1 MIELSREQKLLN
13 VLGAEEK
20 ASHRQIEWF
29 MHRRKTASLGSILCG
44 LAGYA
49 RNSAI
54 HAYFIERDLEKCK
67 QNFYLASKL
76 VLASVGQNGGA
87 SFEVGRDIQ
96 IALLSDCEEIVK
108 EIACLET
115 ADLVR
120 DRNNPLN
127 SRFHVY
133 MLQMA
138 IRGEDQTV
146 HAMIEKIAK
155 HGRNPL
161 RAECAQGRDF
171 FSLLLK
177 GDREG
182 LGDLIQKKHAFIKGS
197 GDVAE
202 EFMSYRGTLESK
214 LCWYRGVRVEI
225 EHPLVPVELMP
236 VRPLAHYDNVYDFLK
251 PGWVPPPQGF
261 LGKLS
266 RLFSNNT

>member
-20 ASHRQIEWF
+20 ASPRQVEWF
-29 MHRRKTASLGSILCG
+29 VHRRKTARLGSILCG

-49 RNSAI
+49 RNRAI
-54 HAYFIERDLEKCK
+54 YAYFVERNVEKCK

-87 SFEVGRDIQ
+87 SLEVGRDIQ
-96 IALLSDCEEIVK
+96 IALLSDCGEIIK

-127 SRFHVY
+127 NRFHVY
-133 MLQMA
+133 MLQLV
-138 IRGEDQTV
+138 IRGEDKTV
-146 HAMIEKIAK
+146 HAMIETIAK

-161 RAECAQGRDF
+161 RAECAEGRDF

-177 GDREG
+177 GDKEG
-182 LGDLIQKKHAFIKGS
+182 LEELIKKKHASIKGS

-202 EFMSYRGTLESK
+202 EFMSYRGTLETK
-214 LCWYRGVRVEI
+214 LCWHRGICVEI
-225 EHPLVPVELMP
+225 EHPLVPMELMP
-236 VRPLAHYDNVYDFLK
+236 IRPLAHYDDVYDFLK
-251 PGWVPPPQGF
+251 PGWMPPPQGF
-261 LGKLS
+261 LDKLS

>member
-1 MIELSREQKLLN
+1 MIELSRDQKLLN

-20 ASHRQIEWF
+20 ASLRQIEWF
-29 MHRRKTASLGSILCG
+29 VHRRKTVRLGSILCG

-49 RNSAI
+49 RNRAI
-54 HAYFIERDLEKCK
+54 YAYFTEHDLEKCK

-76 VLASVGQNGGA
+76 ILASVGQDGGA
-87 SFEVGRDIQ
+87 SFEVGRDIE
-96 IALLSDCEEIVK
+96 IALLSDCEEVVK
-108 EIACLET
+108 EIARLET
-115 ADLVR
+115 ADLVNE
-120 DRNNPLN
+120 RNNPLY

-146 HAMIEKIAK
+146 RAMIEKIAE
-155 HGRNPL
+155 HGRKSL
-161 RAECAQGRDF
+161 RTECAEGRDF

-177 GDREG
+177 GDKAG
-182 LGDLIQKKHAFIKGS
+182 LEELIAKHASIKGS

-202 EFMSYRGTLESK
+202 EFMAYRGTLEAK
-214 LCWYRGVRVEI
+214 LCWYRGIPVEI
-225 EHPLVPVELMP
+225 EHPLIPMELLP
-236 VRPLAHYDNVYDFLK
+236 IRPLTHYDNVYDFLE

-266 RLFSNNT
+266 QLFGGKP